1 MLEFTKMYLKKL
13 EKPAVIVIEKD
24 TRERLKSVAMKNER
38 YTDTIDHLLESKKKE
53 KELIDTVLGLVQSK
67 EFKENI
73 SGRNV
78 ED

>member
-1 MLEFTKMYLKKL
+1 
-13 EKPAVIVIEKD
+13 
-24 TRERLKSVAMKNER
+24 
-38 YTDTIDHLLESKKKE
+38 LLESKKKE

-67 EFKENI
+67 ELKENII

>member
-38 YTDTIDHLLESKKKE
+38 YTDIIDHLLESKKKE
-53 KELIDTVLGLVQSK
+53 KELIDTVLELVQSK
-67 EFKENI
+67 EFKE
-73 SGRNV
+73 SKHV